1 MKTDLPKPI
10 LKMDI
15 IFKYPDGKIIKV
27 QPEKDKK

>member
-15 IFKYPDGKIIKV
+15 VFKYPDGKIIKKKKK
-27 QPEKDKK
+27 KDKQ